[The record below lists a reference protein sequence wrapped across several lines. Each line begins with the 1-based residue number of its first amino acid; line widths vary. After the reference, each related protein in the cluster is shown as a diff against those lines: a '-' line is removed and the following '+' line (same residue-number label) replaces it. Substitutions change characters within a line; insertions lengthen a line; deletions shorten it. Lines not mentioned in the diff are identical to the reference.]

1 MHFDHHS
8 PPIDIQFF
16 SSKIG
21 AEKIFLEFITQYSF
35 LRRFALLLMPIFPF
49 PLFQCFPYQPPPL
62 PIFYT
67 PVSRVTD
74 LVVELSRGETSVNNM
89 DDELNKEIVDETR
102 LAELRNEIKRS
113 TIKVAELMNELSPA
127 LPLKSDLT
135 NREQDAMK
143 DNEPT
148 DEQAKI
154 AELECQLAKS
164 MTQIIELNAELAQ
177 KTDNDAAI
185 TYLESSRTESMLQAS
200 GLKMELAE
208 KSIEAAKLRN
218 ELNKISVNVV
228 EIEEKIAMNSSDF
241 TVLKLE
247 FHERRDVNK
256 EEVVLLEKTLSESKF
271 KIAKFE
277 DEVSK
282 KNNKIFELS
291 EKLSRHEER
300 LLSRELNVS
309 KVANMKAMLLEKE
322 NNLTE
327 IRRNCGLSLLM
338 LNACEEKA
346 VEMEKNFTAHSADV
360 KDLEIKLAARQSKAT
375 ELQNELDE
383 CRRECLQHL
392 EEKLKQSE
400 KTERLKDE
408 IMQNKAKVHELY
420 KL

>member
-1 MHFDHHS
+1 MV
-8 PPIDIQFF
+8 I
-16 SSKIG
+16 
-21 AEKIFLEFITQYSF
+21 
-35 LRRFALLLMPIFPF
+35 
-49 PLFQCFPYQPPPL
+49 
-62 PIFYT
+62 
-67 PVSRVTD
+67 
-74 LVVELSRGETSVNNM
+74 ELSRGETSVNNM

-291 EKLSRHEER
+291 EKLSRNEEK
-300 LLSRELNVS
+300 LHSMELDVS
-309 KVANMKAMLLEKE
+309 KDANMKAMLLEKE

-327 IRRNCGLSLLM
+327 IRRNCGLSLRM
-338 LNACEEKA
+338 LKACEEKA